1 MGINI
6 LSDSFHLYYSE
17 LQLKYQHKFDK
28 NSLILKK
35 LFIYFDRNIIISS
48 IKEMG
53 CGFTRDLQVL
63 NNLLTNQNAPKIH
76 FIGIGGSG
84 MFPLAEILFAKGY
97 TLSGSDNNPSDT
109 VERVKAMGIPVIMG
123 HHPENVRGCGL
134 VVYTA
139 AVFEN
144 NPELVAA
151 RQAGIPTIGRAEL
164 LSIVVNSFEGAIGVC
179 GTHGKTTST
188 AMLTEILMD
197 CGADPSAVIGGKLTS
212 IGGSGRVGG
221 SRYMVCEADE
231 FRDTFLNIRPETA
244 VILNVQ
250 EDHLEYFQ
258 NLDTIIASFAR
269 FAGQTR
275 KTVVVNAD
283 DSGAKRAVE
292 GCKTP
297 VIRVGTTED
306 CDFQA
311 VGISQEGPF
320 ARYDLLKHGVKLGR
334 VDLSVPGIHQVHNSL
349 CVLAAAD
356 SIGLPMD
363 RAIAAA
369 GRFGGA
375 GRRFEFLGNAGG
387 VTLAD
392 DYAHNPKELE
402 VTLRTAGQ
410 MGFKRIIAVFQPV
423 TYSRTAL
430 MLDEF
435 AEALALADKV
445 VLTEIMG
452 AREINT
458 YGISSADLAA
468 KIPGAE
474 WFAEFGQAAD
484 CAVSYAKE
492 GDLIL
497 TLGCGDIYKAARM
510 ILEKLKNK

>member
-1 MGINI
+1 M
-6 LSDSFHLYYSE
+6 
-17 LQLKYQHKFDK
+17 Q
-28 NSLILKK
+28 
-35 LFIYFDRNIIISS
+35 
-48 IKEMG
+48 
-53 CGFTRDLQVL
+53 DLQVI
-63 NNLLTNQNAPKIH
+63 NKLLENQNSKKIH

-109 VERVKAMGIPVIMG
+109 LERVKAMGITVKMG
-123 HHPENVRGCGL
+123 HHPENIQGCGL

-164 LSIVVNSFEGAIGVC
+164 LGIVVNSFEGAIGVC

-188 AMLTEILMD
+188 SMLTEILMD
-197 CGADPSAVIGGKLTS
+197 GGLDPSAVIGGKLSS
-212 IGGSGRVGG
+212 IGGSGRVGK
-221 SRYMVCEADE
+221 SRYMVSEADE
-231 FRDTFLNIRPETA
+231 FRDTFLNICPETA

-250 EDHLEYFQ
+250 EDHLEYFKD
-258 NLDTIIASFAR
+258 LDTIIASFAR

-283 DSGAKRAVE
+283 DPGARRAVE

-297 VIRVGTTED
+297 VIFVGTTGD

-311 VGISQEGPF
+311 VGITQEGPF

-334 VDLSVPGIHQVHNSL
+334 VELSVPGIHQVHNSL

-356 SIGLPMD
+356 SLDLPMD
-363 RAIAAA
+363 KAIAAA
-369 GRFGGA
+369 GRFGGV
-375 GRRFEFLGNAGG
+375 GRRFEFLGSVHG

-402 VTLRTAGQ
+402 VTICTAKQ

-430 MLDEF
+430 MLHEF
-435 AEALALADKV
+435 AAVLSAADKA

-458 YGISSADLAA
+458 YHISSEDLAA
-468 KIPGAE
+468 KIPDSE
-474 WFAEFGQAAD
+474 CFADFEQTAD
-484 CAVSYAKE
+484 YVASFAQK
-492 GDLIL
+492 GDLVL
-497 TLGCGDIYKAARM
+497 TLGCGDIYKCARM
-510 ILEKLKNK
+510 ILEKLKSNLK